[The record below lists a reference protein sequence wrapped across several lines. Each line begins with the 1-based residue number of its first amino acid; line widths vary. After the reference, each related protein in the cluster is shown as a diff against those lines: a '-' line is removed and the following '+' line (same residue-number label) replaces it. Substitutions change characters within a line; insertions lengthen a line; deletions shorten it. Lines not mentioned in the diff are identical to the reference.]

1 VEHLKIC
8 SFCGKEKPIN
18 HFYKNRNTRDGL
30 STRCKDCRHITEAV
44 QRQTYYLANS
54 EKIKAYRKE
63 YNKKYKSEN
72 REYLRQME
80 RLRKQKLRAKA
91 AREAAKTDSLQLKT
105 TGANNNNQL
114 SLINAYQI

>member
-1 VEHLKIC
+1 MEHLKTC

-18 HFYKNRNTRDGL
+18 HFYKNKNTRDGL

-44 QRQTYYLANS
+44 QRQIYYLANS
-54 EKIKAYRKE
+54 EKIKVYRKE

-80 RLRKQKLRAKA
+80 RLRRQKLRAKA
-91 AREAAKTDSLQLKT
+91 ARDATKIDPQQLKT
-105 TGANNNNQL
+105 TDANNNNQL
-114 SLINAYQI
+114 SLINA